1 MGGIIEFEPASSYHW
16 GFVMPQG
23 LLESAIED
31 TGSDPLV
38 VLLKD
43 FTDGRDNPRHALAA
57 QCGEGED
64 GREGKEAKAIADVL
78 QKVRRLS
85 PDLLHRI
92 PLIDADDA
100 PAVTL
105 LDISRNMKVLVG
117 NALRCIEQD
126 NGHMAP
132 VYTA

>member
-1 MGGIIEFEPASSYHW
+1 MKRDDIIARDGSTFPGKSYTTAVLRPAY
-16 GFVMPQG
+16 
-23 LLESAIED
+23 D
-31 TGSDPLV
+31 
-38 VLLKD
+38 
-43 FTDGRDNPRHALAA
+43 
-57 QCGEGED
+57 
-64 GREGKEAKAIADVL
+64 EAKAIADVL

-85 PDLLHRI
+85 PVLLHRI

-132 VYTA
+132 VDTA